1 MARGPFGGYTR
12 TGMNTR
18 RMADPLKGIKGS
30 AEIARFELVTGI
42 ELQRFIRDT
51 KGRFLP
57 NLQSDIWSAHDYIGY
72 VVVNEAAQVL
82 REKMKAHSPN
92 RPGRARNQLRN
103 ALNSSMPWH
112 VLRNGRGVI
121 VDWDKELN
129 DIVRDPRGRPYWRAV
144 NDGFVRTARGHL
156 FMRDGKFYAP
166 RPYTARGFSML
177 GGGDPY
183 MPRVRASDHT
193 FTYSFEGY
201 YFVQE
206 GMKRASKRL
215 NRILPGIYVENV
227 QFPDAMLQAA
237 NWFGAGGKG
246 TPVLYGPNPR
256 SASGVSRIK
265 DPRR

>member
-1 MARGPFGGYTR
+1 MAKNPFGGYTR
-12 TGMNTR
+12 TGVNTR
-18 RMADPLKGIKGS
+18 RMADPIKGIKGS

-42 ELQRFIRDT
+42 GLQRFMRDT
-51 KGRFLP
+51 KGKFLP
-57 NLQSDIWSAHDYIGY
+57 NLQSNAFYAHDYVGY
-72 VVVNEAAQVL
+72 MVVNEAAQVL
-82 REKMKAHSPN
+82 QEKMDAHSPK
-92 RPGRARNQLRN
+92 RPGRARNQLRR
-103 ALNSSMPWH
+103 ALNNTQPWQT
-112 VLRNGRGVI
+112 LRNGRGVI

-129 DIVRDPRGRPYWRAV
+129 GIVRDPRGNPYWRAV

-156 FMRDGKFYAP
+156 FMRGGKFYAP
-166 RPYTARGFSML
+166 RSYTARGFTML

-183 MPRVRASDHT
+183 MPRIRSNEHT

-206 GMKRASKRL
+206 GMRRVTRRL
-215 NRILPGIYVENV
+215 NANLPGLYVETC

-256 SASGVSRIK
+256 SASGVSRIR